1 MIEFAS
7 GVIASGYLVVAA
19 VFFILWRRRGD
30 QLLRAFALAFLLF
43 ALNQV
48 LASAL
53 VTPTDPPSLIYA
65 LRILGF
71 VIIFGALLERN
82 FKTPSA

>member
-1 MIEFAS
+1 MIEFVS

-30 QLLRAFALAFLLF
+30 PLLRAFALGFLLF

-53 VTPTDPPSLIYA
+53 VTPTDPPALIYA

-71 VIIFGALLERN
+71 VIIFGALLDRGP
-82 FKTPSA
+82 TRPT